1 MLHKDKEQA
10 FSSHEE
16 LKKKK
21 TSNPRPIASYI
32 VSCLFEGIR

>member
-21 TSNPRPIASYI
+21 TQTRDRLRAT
-32 VSCLFEGIR
+32 

>member
-16 LKKKK
+16 LKKQ
-21 TSNPRPIASYI
+21 TQTRDRLRAT
-32 VSCLFEGIR
+32 

>member
-16 LKKKK
+16 LKKKNK
-21 TSNPRPIASYI
+21 TQTRDRLRAT
-32 VSCLFEGIR
+32 